1 MEQTIQLKFFIS
13 SIFFFLVFLLCIN
26 VLKGLTCK
34 ALIDIF
40 FFDELQNTTKETKN
54 QGEDPYWLVKES
66 FELKTTKRLQ
76 YYVVI

>member
-1 MEQTIQLKFFIS
+1 M
-13 SIFFFLVFLLCIN
+13 
-26 VLKGLTCK
+26 KGLTCK

-40 FFDELQNTTKETKN
+40 FFDELQNTTNETKN

-76 YYVVI
+76 YYVVIWLLGERLEKISYYRET